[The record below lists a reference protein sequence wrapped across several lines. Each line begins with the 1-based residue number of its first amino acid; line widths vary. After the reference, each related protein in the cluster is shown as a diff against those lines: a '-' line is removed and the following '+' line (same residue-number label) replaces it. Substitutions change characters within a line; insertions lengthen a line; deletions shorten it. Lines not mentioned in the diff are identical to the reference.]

1 MKKSISVGLEY
12 MKKIIAISILFL
24 LISYILININPFSSA
39 VSQKLDS
46 DISKIDTKQ
55 YPGIKESIQELQ
67 KQHPKWKF
75 KILYTNLSWDEV
87 LKKEFVGHGSS
98 PKNLVASSFSKNW
111 ICPTCGDKPYDNG
124 SWRCASKEAIAYMM
138 DPRNILNGVNIFQFE
153 ELTSESSDVKVV
165 KSMTKGTY
173 LEGHEKGIVKVGNQ
187 NGVNAYYIVARLIQE
202 QGRDGSELVS
212 GKTGYYNAFNIGA
225 SGKTNDEVIANGLAY
240 AKKKGWD
247 TLEKSING
255 GIEFVAENYIK
266 KGQST
271 IYLQKFN
278 VTSKDT
284 FAHQYQQNLT
294 AAQTEAAELRDTYI
308 DIDAYNSEHTFI
320 IPVYKNMPKTATKS
334 PDGGAAPTAEA
345 ELVRVNVNSS
355 LKIRKSPTDSTA
367 VGWLWK
373 DEIAVRLEKA
383 TKKIGGT
390 YWDKVQKAD
399 GTEGYTARETFDNE
413 SEYKLYLVPLNVDTG
428 NSESDNN
435 NDNNIKQSDKLKV
448 DEKNKIITVL
458 PGVIAQDILDAFGGP
473 TKITKQDKSFLDNEQ
488 SVIGTGYI
496 VEDKYTVVKKGDT
509 NGDGY
514 VDTGD
519 TFMLKCVVKKTKKFS
534 DKYYKSSGDV
544 NNDGYIDTG
553 DTFVLKKEVK
563 NIPSIV
569 L

>member
-1 MKKSISVGLEY
+1 
-12 MKKIIAISILFL
+12 
-24 LISYILININPFSSA
+24 
-39 VSQKLDS
+39 
-46 DISKIDTKQ
+46 
-55 YPGIKESIQELQ
+55 
-67 KQHPKWKF
+67 
-75 KILYTNLSWDEV
+75 
-87 LKKEFVGHGSS
+87 
-98 PKNLVASSFSKNW
+98 
-111 ICPTCGDKPYDNG
+111 
-124 SWRCASKEAIAYMM
+124 
-138 DPRNILNGVNIFQFE
+138 
-153 ELTSESSDVKVV
+153 
-165 KSMTKGTY
+165 MTKGTY

-334 PDGGAAPTAEA
+334 PDGGTAPTAEA

-435 NDNNIKQSDKLKV
+435 DNNIKQSDKLKV

-496 VEDKYTVVKKGDT
+496 VEDKYTVVKKGDA
-509 NGDGY
+509 NGDGIVNSFDY
-514 VDTGD
+514 IRI
-519 TFMLKCVVKKTKKFS
+519 MNYIMKTKKWDSYKKKAS
-534 DKYYKSSGDV
+534 DA
-544 NNDGYIDTG
+544 NNNGKVDSFDYIRVMNYIMGT
-553 DTFVLKKEVK
+553 KKIE
-563 NIPSIV
+563 I
-569 L
+569 